1 MGVDMGVGTGVGT
14 GKTGDGQRT
23 DALSLAEF
31 GALMDACQRPLHAFL
46 LRLLRDDAATRDVM
60 QDTFCAAWQ
69 QMQRAKGP
77 FAAGPTDTAGI
88 RRWLFHAAYD
98 SAVSQLRRRRIISW
112 RSLDGERSNANSI
125 AVVVPFEE
133 QVAES
138 QAMAAALAA
147 LPQPDVACLL
157 LIVVHHFTAAEAG
170 QVIGASPQAAA
181 KRYARAK
188 RRLRDSYLAQNPPPQ
203 ERSRT

>member
-1 MGVDMGVGTGVGT
+1 MGTGTGT
-14 GKTGDGQRT
+14 GTGMGQTGNGQRT

-46 LRLLRDDAATRDVM
+46 LRLLRDDEAARDVM

-69 QMQRAKGP
+69 QTQRAKAP

-88 RRWLFHAAYD
+88 RRWLFHAAYN

-112 RSLDGERSNANSI
+112 RSLDGEGSTTSSI
-125 AVVVPFEE
+125 AVAVPFEE

-157 LIVVHHFTAAEAG
+157 LIVVHRFTAAEAG
-170 QVIGASPQAAA
+170 QVIGVSPQAAA

-188 RRLRDSYLAQNPPPQ
+188 RRLRDSYLAQNPQPQ
-203 ERSRT
+203 ERSRA

>member
-1 MGVDMGVGTGVGT
+1 MGVGTGTGT
-14 GKTGDGQRT
+14 GKSGDVQHS

-31 GALMDACQRPLHAFL
+31 GALMDECQRPLHAFL
-46 LRLLRDDAATRDVM
+46 LRLLRDDEAARDVM

-77 FAAGPTDTAGI
+77 FAAGPRDTAGI
-88 RRWLFHAAYD
+88 RRWLFHAAYN

-112 RSLDGERSNANSI
+112 RSLDGEGSNANSI
-125 AVVVPFEE
+125 AVAVPFEE

-138 QAMAAALAA
+138 QDMAAALAA

-157 LIVVHHFTAAEAG
+157 LIAVHHFTAAEAG
-170 QVIGASPQAAA
+170 PGNEASPP
-181 KRYARAK
+181 RG
-188 RRLRDSYLAQNPPPQ
+188 PPPSI
-203 ERSRT
+203 RAPP